1 MALIISYPVSYT
13 PQTEASFTRT
23 AIVPPRVACLRY
35 PALNFVSQLGDRYNC
50 QRCTT
55 RPYFRPFEVGD
66 IIPIQ
71 VNLPDLLNGNSAV
84 FGPNASTANP
94 NIGWR
99 QTDLVNN
106 FWYVKAE
113 IYDAT
118 TDFPVPGFGLVNAFC
133 SDWWVGYSNLVGS
146 VQTLFIDTSLLPI
159 NLTSWY
165 VRIAVRN
172 VATAGVFTEA
182 TSIVSEPYCLANS
195 CKNNVLIRS
204 EYLTTDCEN
213 RDYRTPEPAL
223 FGQAQVLK
231 YVHTPFNAS
240 NPLGYAAT
248 AFYISERYGGSVA
261 AESFDGEKERDD
273 LDNVRRFTRIETYRL
288 IINEM
293 LPPYAAKMLAIA
305 LQGSSFTV
313 DNEHYNEATGVS
325 KNVLEGLAFLPN
337 IELTKR
343 CQVNNNSC
351 T

>member
-1 MALIISYPVSYT
+1 
-13 PQTEASFTRT
+13 
-23 AIVPPRVACLRY
+23 
-35 PALNFVSQLGDRYNC
+35 
-50 QRCTT
+50 
-55 RPYFRPFEVGD
+55 
-66 IIPIQ
+66 
-71 VNLPDLLNGNSAV
+71 
-84 FGPNASTANP
+84 
-94 NIGWR
+94 
-99 QTDLVNN
+99 
-106 FWYVKAE
+106 
-113 IYDAT
+113 
-118 TDFPVPGFGLVNAFC
+118 
-133 SDWWVGYSNLVGS
+133 
-146 VQTLFIDTSLLPI
+146 VQTLFIDTAMLPV

-165 VRIAVRN
+165 VRISVRD
-172 VATAGVFTEA
+172 ASAAGVFTVEA
-182 TSIVSEPYCLANS
+182 SIVSEPYCLANS
-195 CKNNVLIRS
+195 CKNNVLVKS

-261 AESFDGEKERDD
+261 ADSFDAEKERDD

-313 DNEHYNEATGVS
+313 DNEQYYEATSVS
-325 KNVLEGLAFLPN
+325 KNVLDGLAFLPN

-343 CQVNNNSC
+343 CQINNNSC